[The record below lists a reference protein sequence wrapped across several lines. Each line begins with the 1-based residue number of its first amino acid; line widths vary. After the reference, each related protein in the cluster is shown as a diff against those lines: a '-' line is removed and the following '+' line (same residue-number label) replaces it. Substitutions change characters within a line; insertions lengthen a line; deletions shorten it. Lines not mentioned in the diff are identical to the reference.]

1 MRVIAFLRLFSLGR
15 RNVNEKGR
23 LKKMSKNNFYKKM
36 IVSVA
41 GATLLAVGVNQ
52 LPTNALSSAPTEV
65 SAAKK
70 AVKTEKVGANSAVYK
85 LKGKKLVKT
94 KKTLKVG
101 QKVTVLGK
109 KTVKGKVYYKVGKN
123 QYVKAVN
130 VTGRAAKVAKN
141 TVLVT
146 RSGKALKNG
155 KVRKGQKLTVFGAA
169 VTIKGKKYYSTSAGY
184 IKASALA
191 KKKTATKPTSTP
203 STSSNGS
210 TGSNGSSAGSNGSSA
225 GSNGS
230 SAGSTSSTGSNGSS
244 AGSTSSTSSNG
255 STGSTSSNGS
265 NGSTG
270 STGSNGSTPSN
281 PSK

>member
-1 MRVIAFLRLFSLGR
+1 
-15 RNVNEKGR
+15 
-23 LKKMSKNNFYKKM
+23 M

-41 GATLLAVGVNQ
+41 GASLLAVGVNQ

-70 AVKTEKVGANSAVYK
+70 AAKTKKVGANSAVYK

-130 VTGRAAKVAKN
+130 VTGKAAKVAKN

-155 KVRKGQKLTVFGAA
+155 KVHKGQKVTVFGAA
-169 VTIKGKKYYSTSAGY
+169 VTIKGKKYYSTLAGY
-184 IKASALA
+184 IKVSALA
-191 KKKTATKPTSTP
+191 KKKTSTPTSTP
-203 STSSNGS
+203 STSSTGSNSSNGSTSS
-210 TGSNGSSAGSNGSSA
+210 TGSN

-230 SAGSTSSTGSNGSS
+230 SAGSTSSTGSNGST
-244 AGSTSSTSSNG
+244 GSTSSTGSNG

-265 NGSTG
+265 
-270 STGSNGSTPSN
+270 TGSNSSAGSNGGSSSSASSTPS
-281 PSK
+281 K

>member
-1 MRVIAFLRLFSLGR
+1 
-15 RNVNEKGR
+15 
-23 LKKMSKNNFYKKM
+23 MSKNSFYKKM

-41 GATLLAVGVNQ
+41 GASLLAVGVNQ
-52 LPTNALSSAPTEV
+52 LPTNSLSSAPTEV

-70 AVKTEKVGANSAVYK
+70 AAKTKKVGANSAVYK

-130 VTGRAAKVAKN
+130 VTGKAAKVAKN

-155 KVRKGQKLTVFGAA
+155 KVRKGQKVTVFGAA
-169 VTIKGKKYYSTSAGY
+169 VTIKGKKYYSTLAGY
-184 IKASALA
+184 IKVSALA
-191 KKKTATKPTSTP
+191 KKKTATTPTSTP

-210 TGSNGSSAGSNGSSA
+210 TGSNGSSAGSNGSSAGSTSSA

>member
-1 MRVIAFLRLFSLGR
+1 
-15 RNVNEKGR
+15 
-23 LKKMSKNNFYKKM
+23 M

-41 GATLLAVGVNQ
+41 GASLLAVGVNQ

-70 AVKTEKVGANSAVYK
+70 AAKTKKVGANSAVYK

-130 VTGRAAKVAKN
+130 VTGKAAKVAKN

-155 KVRKGQKLTVFGAA
+155 KVRKGQKVTVFGAA

-191 KKKTATKPTSTP
+191 KKKTSTPTSNP
-203 STSSNGS
+203 
-210 TGSNGSSAGSNGSSA
+210 
-225 GSNGS
+225 
-230 SAGSTSSTGSNGSS
+230 STSSTGSNSS
-244 AGSTSSTSSNG
+244 NGSTSST
-255 STGSTSSNGS
+255 GS

-270 STGSNGSTPSN
+270 STGSNGSTGSTSSN
-281 PSK
+281 GSAGSNSSTGSNGSTGSASSNGSNSSSGSASSNGNSSSSASSTPSK

>member
-1 MRVIAFLRLFSLGR
+1 
-15 RNVNEKGR
+15 
-23 LKKMSKNNFYKKM
+23 M

-41 GATLLAVGVNQ
+41 GASLLAVGVNQ

-70 AVKTEKVGANSAVYK
+70 AAKTKKVGANSAVYK

-130 VTGRAAKVAKN
+130 VTGKAAKVAKN

-155 KVRKGQKLTVFGAA
+155 KVRKGQKVTVFGAA

-191 KKKTATKPTSTP
+191 KKKTSTPTSNP
-203 STSSNGS
+203 STSS
-210 TGSNGSSAGSNGSSA
+210 TGSNSSN
-225 GSNGS
+225 
-230 SAGSTSSTGSNGSS
+230 GSTSSTGSNGSS
-244 AGSTSSTSSNG
+244 AGSTSSTGSNG

-265 NGSTG
+265 AGSNS
-270 STGSNGSTPSN
+270 STGSNGSTGSASSN
-281 PSK
+281 GSNGSSTGSNSSSGSASSNGNSSSSASSTPSK

>member
-1 MRVIAFLRLFSLGR
+1 
-15 RNVNEKGR
+15 
-23 LKKMSKNNFYKKM
+23 MSKNSFYKKM

-41 GATLLAVGVNQ
+41 GATLLAVGLNQ
-52 LPTNALSSAPTEV
+52 LPANALSGASTEV

-70 AVKTEKVGANSAVYK
+70 AAKTKKVGANSAVYK

-109 KTVKGKVYYKVGKN
+109 KTVKGKKYYKVGKN
-123 QYVKAVN
+123 QYIKAVN
-130 VTGRAAKVAKN
+130 VNGKAAKVAKN

-155 KVRKGQKLTVFGAA
+155 KVRKGQKVTVFGAA

-191 KKKTATKPTSTP
+191 KKKTSTP
-203 STSSNGS
+203 ASTPSTSSTGSNGSNSSTGSNGSNGSNGSSAGSNGSTSSNGS
-210 TGSNGSSAGSNGSSA
+210 TGSNGSTSSNGSAGSNGS
-225 GSNGS
+225 
-230 SAGSTSSTGSNGSS
+230 TS
-244 AGSTSSTSSNG
+244 
-255 STGSTSSNGS
+255 S

-270 STGSNGSTPSN
+270 STGSNGSTSST

>member
-1 MRVIAFLRLFSLGR
+1 
-15 RNVNEKGR
+15 
-23 LKKMSKNNFYKKM
+23 M

-70 AVKTEKVGANSAVYK
+70 AAKTKKVGANSAVYK

-130 VTGRAAKVAKN
+130 VTGKAAKVAKN

-155 KVRKGQKLTVFGAA
+155 KVRKGQKVTVFGAA

-191 KKKTATKPTSTP
+191 KKKTSTPTSTP
-203 STSSNGS
+203 STSS
-210 TGSNGSSAGSNGSSA
+210 TGSNSSNGS
-225 GSNGS
+225 N
-230 SAGSTSSTGSNGSS
+230 GSTSSTGSNGSS

-255 STGSTSSNGS
+255 SAGSNSSTGSNGSTGSASSNGS
-265 NGSTG
+265 NGS
-270 STGSNGSTPSN
+270 STGSNSSSGSASSNGNSSSSASSTPS
-281 PSK
+281 K

>member
-1 MRVIAFLRLFSLGR
+1 
-15 RNVNEKGR
+15 
-23 LKKMSKNNFYKKM
+23 MSKNSFYKKM

-70 AVKTEKVGANSAVYK
+70 AAKTKKVGANSAVYK

-130 VTGRAAKVAKN
+130 VTGKAAKVAKN

-155 KVRKGQKLTVFGAA
+155 KVRKGQKVTVFGAA

-191 KKKTATKPTSTP
+191 KKKTSTP
-203 STSSNGS
+203 ASTPSTSSTGSNGSNSSTGSNGSNGSNGSSAGSNGSTSSNGS
-210 TGSNGSSAGSNGSSA
+210 TGSNGS
-225 GSNGS
+225 
-230 SAGSTSSTGSNGSS
+230 
-244 AGSTSSTSSNG
+244 TSSNG
-255 STGSTSSNGS
+255 STGSNGSTSSNGSAGSNGSTSS

-270 STGSNGSTPSN
+270 STGSNGSTSST

>member
-1 MRVIAFLRLFSLGR
+1 
-15 RNVNEKGR
+15 
-23 LKKMSKNNFYKKM
+23 MSKNSFYKKM

-41 GATLLAVGVNQ
+41 GATLLAVGLNQ
-52 LPTNALSSAPTEV
+52 LPANALSSVSTEV

-70 AVKTEKVGANSAVYK
+70 AAKTKKVGANSAVYK

-109 KTVKGKVYYKVGKN
+109 KTVKGKKYYKVGKN
-123 QYVKAVN
+123 QYIKAVN
-130 VTGRAAKVAKN
+130 VNGKAAKVAKN

-155 KVRKGQKLTVFGAA
+155 KVRKGQKVTVFGAA

-191 KKKTATKPTSTP
+191 KKKTATTPTSTP

-210 TGSNGSSAGSNGSSA
+210 TSSTGSNGSN
-225 GSNGS
+225 
-230 SAGSTSSTGSNGSS
+230 GSTSSTGSNGSN
-244 AGSTSSTSSNG
+244 GSTSSTGSNGSNG
-255 STGSTSSNGS
+255 STSSTGSNGSNGSASSTGS

-270 STGSNGSTPSN
+270 STGSNSSN

>member
-1 MRVIAFLRLFSLGR
+1 
-15 RNVNEKGR
+15 
-23 LKKMSKNNFYKKM
+23 M

-70 AVKTEKVGANSAVYK
+70 AAKTKKIGANSAVYK

-130 VTGRAAKVAKN
+130 VTGKAAKVAKN

-155 KVRKGQKLTVFGAA
+155 KVRKGQKVTVFGAA

-191 KKKTATKPTSTP
+191 KKKTSTP
-203 STSSNGS
+203 ASTPSTSSTGSNGSNSSAGSNGSTSSNGS
-210 TGSNGSSAGSNGSSA
+210 TGSNGS
-225 GSNGS
+225 
-230 SAGSTSSTGSNGSS
+230 
-244 AGSTSSTSSNG
+244 TSSNG
-255 STGSTSSNGS
+255 STGSNGSTSSNGSAGSNGSTSS

-270 STGSNGSTPSN
+270 STGSNGSTSST

>member
-1 MRVIAFLRLFSLGR
+1 
-15 RNVNEKGR
+15 
-23 LKKMSKNNFYKKM
+23 M

-41 GATLLAVGVNQ
+41 GASLLAVGVNQ

-70 AVKTEKVGANSAVYK
+70 AAKTKKVGANSAVYK

-130 VTGRAAKVAKN
+130 VTGKAAKVAKN

-155 KVRKGQKLTVFGAA
+155 KVRKGQKVTVFGAA
-169 VTIKGKKYYSTSAGY
+169 VTIKGKKYYSTLAGY
-184 IKASALA
+184 IKVSALA
-191 KKKTATKPTSTP
+191 KKKTSTPTSTP
-203 STSSNGS
+203 STSSTGSNSSNGSNGSTSS
-210 TGSNGSSAGSNGSSA
+210 TGSN

-244 AGSTSSTSSNG
+244 GSA
-255 STGSTSSNGS
+255 SSNGS
-265 NGSTG
+265 NGSSTS
-270 STGSNGSTPSN
+270 STGSNGSTGSN
-281 PSK
+281 SSAGSNGGSSSSASSTPSK

>member
-1 MRVIAFLRLFSLGR
+1 
-15 RNVNEKGR
+15 
-23 LKKMSKNNFYKKM
+23 MSKNSFYKKM

-41 GATLLAVGVNQ
+41 GASLLAVGVNQ

-70 AVKTEKVGANSAVYK
+70 AAKTKKVGANSAVYK

-130 VTGRAAKVAKN
+130 VTGKAAKVAKN

-155 KVRKGQKLTVFGAA
+155 KVRKGQKVTVFGAA
-169 VTIKGKKYYSTSAGY
+169 VTIKGKKYYSTLAGY
-184 IKASALA
+184 IKVSALA
-191 KKKTATKPTSTP
+191 KKKTSTPTSTP
-203 STSSNGS
+203 STSS
-210 TGSNGSSAGSNGSSA
+210 TGSNSSN
-225 GSNGS
+225 
-230 SAGSTSSTGSNGSS
+230 GSTSSTGSNGS
-244 AGSTSSTSSNG
+244 NG
-255 STGSTSSNGS
+255 SSA
-265 NGSTG
+265 G
-270 STGSNGSTPSN
+270 STGSNGSTSSN
-281 PSK
+281 GSAGSNSSTGSNGSTGSASSNGSNGSSTGSNSSSGSASSNGNSSSSASSTPSK

>member
-1 MRVIAFLRLFSLGR
+1 
-15 RNVNEKGR
+15 
-23 LKKMSKNNFYKKM
+23 MSKNSFYKKM

-41 GATLLAVGVNQ
+41 GATLLAVGLNQ
-52 LPTNALSSAPTEV
+52 LPANALSSVSTEV

-70 AVKTEKVGANSAVYK
+70 AAKTKKVGANSAVYK

-109 KTVKGKVYYKVGKN
+109 KTVKGKKYYKVGKN
-123 QYVKAVN
+123 QYIKAVN
-130 VTGRAAKVAKN
+130 VNGKAAKVAKN

-155 KVRKGQKLTVFGAA
+155 KVRKGQKVTVFGAA

-191 KKKTATKPTSTP
+191 KKKTSTP
-203 STSSNGS
+203 ST
-210 TGSNGSSAGSNGSSA
+210 GSN
-225 GSNGS
+225 
-230 SAGSTSSTGSNGSS
+230 GSTSSTGSNGSN
-244 AGSTSSTSSNG
+244 GSTSSTG
-255 STGSTSSNGS
+255 SNGS

-270 STGSNGSTPSN
+270 SNSSTGSTGSNGSASSTPS
-281 PSK
+281 K

>member
-1 MRVIAFLRLFSLGR
+1 
-15 RNVNEKGR
+15 
-23 LKKMSKNNFYKKM
+23 M

-41 GATLLAVGVNQ
+41 GASLLAVGVNQ

-70 AVKTEKVGANSAVYK
+70 AAKTKKVGANSAVYK

-130 VTGRAAKVAKN
+130 VTGKAAKVAKN

-155 KVRKGQKLTVFGAA
+155 KVRKGQKVTVFGAA

-191 KKKTATKPTSTP
+191 KKKTSTP
-203 STSSNGS
+203 ASTPSTSSTGSNGSNSSAGSNGSTSSNGS
-210 TGSNGSSAGSNGSSA
+210 TGSNGSTSSNG
-225 GSNGS
+225 
-230 SAGSTSSTGSNGSS
+230 STGSNG
-244 AGSTSSTSSNG
+244 STSSNG
-255 STGSTSSNGS
+255 STGSNGSTSSNGSAGSNGSTSS

-270 STGSNGSTPSN
+270 STGSNGSTSST

>member
-1 MRVIAFLRLFSLGR
+1 MSMK
-15 RNVNEKGR
+15 KGR

-130 VTGRAAKVAKN
+130 VTGKAAKVAKN

-155 KVRKGQKLTVFGAA
+155 KVRKGQKVTVFGAA

-210 TGSNGSSAGSNGSSA
+210 TGSNGSSAGSTSST

-244 AGSTSSTSSNG
+244 AGSTSSNGSTGSTGSNGSTSSNG